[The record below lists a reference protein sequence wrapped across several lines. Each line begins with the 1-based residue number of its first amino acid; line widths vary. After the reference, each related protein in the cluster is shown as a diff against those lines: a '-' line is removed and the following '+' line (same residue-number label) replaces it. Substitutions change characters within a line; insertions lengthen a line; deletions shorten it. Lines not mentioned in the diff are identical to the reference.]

1 MANIVM
7 VVVLL
12 QPTVLMAKKTAYNDD
27 KRYFIDRYESRDAKA
42 WRNML
47 ANS

>member
-27 KRYFIDRYESRDAKA
+27 KRPSIDHYGCPGTQKRGEIC
-42 WRNML
+42 
-47 ANS
+47 

>member
-1 MANIVM
+1 MAI
-7 VVVLL
+7 
-12 QPTVLMAKKTAYNDD
+12 VLMPEKAAHNND

-47 ANS
+47 ANSEMRI